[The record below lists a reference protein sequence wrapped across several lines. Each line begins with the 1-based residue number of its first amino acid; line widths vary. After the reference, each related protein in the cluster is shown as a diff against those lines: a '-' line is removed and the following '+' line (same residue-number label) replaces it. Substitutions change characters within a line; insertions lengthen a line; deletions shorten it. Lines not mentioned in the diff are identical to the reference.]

1 MFVADIF
8 ESFHGEVNGHHQG
21 RVVTFIRLSG
31 CNLRCSYCD
40 TKETWDQLYGEN
52 LSPLLILNRVKE
64 LGHKHVCIT
73 GGEPLL
79 DKTAVLDLMHIL
91 SEEGYRI
98 SVETNGTQSITPFV
112 RFVDS
117 FVIDWKIPVGSVKF
131 ENPFLESNLV
141 NLRDTDI
148 IKFVVRDEDDV
159 ILGIKI
165 MEIIIRDKYKSNALV
180 AFSPIISE
188 DFSPTDLADLLLYHK
203 AKDCILS
210 VQIHKIIDFK

>member
-21 RVVTFIRLSG
+21 RIVTFIRLSG

-40 TKETWDQLYGEN
+40 TKETWDKLYGEN

-79 DKTAVLDLMHIL
+79 DKAAVLDLMHIL

-98 SVETNGTQSITPFV
+98 SVETNGTISITPFV

-117 FVIDWKIPVGSVKF
+117 FIIDWKIPPRPFKGK
-131 ENPFLESNLV
+131 NLFLESNLV
-141 NLRDTDI
+141 NLRNTDI
-148 IKFVVRDEDDV
+148 IKFVVMDEDDV
-159 ILGIKI
+159 ILGIKLT
-165 MEIIIRDKYKSNALV
+165 EIIIRDKYKSNTLV

-188 DFSPTDLADLLLYHK
+188 DFLPKHLANALLYHK
-203 AKDCILS
+203 AKNCILS
-210 VQIHKIIDFK
+210 VQIHKLIDFK